1 MRQSIGIL
9 ILAALL
15 SLSGC
20 ATLSES
26 QCVANDW
33 QTVGYRDGM
42 GGTHHS
48 QQLLKHQNACV
59 KHGVVPDRE
68 AYLRGW
74 NDGVV
79 QFCQPE
85 SGFAAGERGAA
96 YANVC
101 PEEMQQAF
109 YTAYQDGRQLHLA
122 KAEIASMERTINQ
135 KQQQLARL
143 ESELSA
149 TETQVIE
156 GELTSLERRELLDET
171 KALAQKQGQLETE
184 IQALKIDVAVKNER
198 LYQLRNDLAYA
209 SY

>member
-1 MRQSIGIL
+1 
-9 ILAALL
+9 
-15 SLSGC
+15 
-20 ATLSES
+20 
-26 QCVANDW
+26 
-33 QTVGYRDGM
+33 
-42 GGTHHS
+42 
-48 QQLLKHQNACV
+48 
-59 KHGVVPDRE
+59 
-68 AYLRGW
+68 
-74 NDGVV
+74 
-79 QFCQPE
+79 
-85 SGFAAGERGAA
+85 
-96 YANVC
+96 
-101 PEEMQQAF
+101 
-109 YTAYQDGRQLHLA
+109 
-122 KAEIASMERTINQ
+122 MERTINQ